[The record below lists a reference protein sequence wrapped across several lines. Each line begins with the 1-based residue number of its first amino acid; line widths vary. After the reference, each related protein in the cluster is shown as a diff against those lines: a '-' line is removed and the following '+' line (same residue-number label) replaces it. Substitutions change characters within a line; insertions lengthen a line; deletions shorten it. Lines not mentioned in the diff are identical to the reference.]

1 MTEYDIIEIF
11 REMETDL
18 INSMVRTLKK
28 HLKDEDIEDINWSQW
43 NVEML
48 KGLDEYRK
56 NNAEIVGRYDERT
69 MNNLETLLKTT
80 YKGEA
85 LKQERDILR
94 NIVNG
99 ARPKPNKDIK
109 DKLDSIKGKT
119 TKDKVK
125 NVLETNGTFFKV
137 NEDKLNALIRE
148 SKKPLK
154 DGFKSIL
161 RYQDDVYRQVV
172 FKAQVYANTGVKTIY
187 QATDLA
193 TKEFLKR
200 GITNITYKDGKKVN
214 IQSYAEMCIRTSNK
228 KAKLEGEGQIRD
240 DWNEHL
246 VLCSQYGM
254 CSPVCLP
261 YQGRVYVDDVY
272 SSGKPDGKHKLLSEA
287 IEGGLF
293 HPNCRHTISTFFEG
307 INTIPDLLDEKET
320 TEHNKKEAYQRK
332 LERRV
337 REKERLKN
345 GTLDPETKRKYE
357 LEWVKSKNELN
368 KFVKSNGDILR
379 RDPWRESSLINTYK
393 PVEDIPELRTGEVE
407 SIGDILKKVETPK
420 KSVIERL
427 KDKNIE
433 IEGRFSFEEEA
444 NRTYLLEQIDDLSNR
459 YNITNKLT
467 LRSRYS
473 DNDVAAYHE
482 HSRDMTTNRINFNKR
497 IFNNFEFLEA
507 IEEACENQNWSVK
520 SSGKDQ
526 LRRKTLTHEFGHLV
540 ERELINQ
547 NFKLDETNPYF
558 FTEYERVCKDL
569 MKEFKELFNKE
580 IGRELNL
587 RQDLSTYSMTNSKEF
602 FAESFCKMEC
612 NEDSDINKVM
622 KLFLKKYNMIK
633 E

>member
-1 MTEYDIIEIF
+1 MTEYDIVEIF

-18 INSMVRTLKK
+18 INSMVRNLKK
-28 HLKDEDIEDINWSQW
+28 HLKDEDIEGINWSQYQT
-43 NVEML
+43 EML

-56 NNAEIVGRYDERT
+56 NNADIVGRYDERT
-69 MNNLETLLKTT
+69 MKNLETLLKTT

-99 ARPKPNKDIK
+99 AIPSPSKSIK
-109 DKLDSIKGKT
+109 DKLDNIKGKT
-119 TKDKVK
+119 TKDKIN

-137 NEDKLNALIRE
+137 NDKKLNALIRE
-148 SKKPLK
+148 SKEPLR
-154 DGFKSIL
+154 DSFKSIL

-172 FKAQVYANTGVKTIY
+172 YKAQVYANSGAKTIY
-187 QATDLA
+187 QATDMA

-214 IQSYAEMCIRTSNK
+214 IQSYAELCIRTANK

-240 DWNEHL
+240 EWGEHL
-246 VLCSQYGM
+246 VLCSQYGA

-261 YQGRVYVDDVY
+261 YQGRVYIDDVY
-272 SSGKPDGKHKLLSEA
+272 SNGKANEKYKLLSEA
-287 IEGGLF
+287 IGGGLF

-307 INTIPDLLDEKET
+307 INTVPDLLDEKET
-320 TEHNKKEAYQRK
+320 TEHNKLEQKQRY
-332 LERRV
+332 LERKV

-345 GTLDPETKRKYE
+345 GSLDPENKRKYE

-368 KFVKSNGDILR
+368 KFVKANGDILR
-379 RDPWRESSLINTYK
+379 RDPWRESSLLNTYK
-393 PVEDIPELRTGEVE
+393 PVEDIKELRKDSEPE
-407 SIGDILKKVETPK
+407 KLGDIIKKIEPK

-433 IEGRFSFEEEA
+433 IEGRFSFEEES
-444 NRTYLLEQIDDLSNR
+444 NRAYLLEQIDDLSNR

-473 DNDVAAYHE
+473 DNDIAAYHE
-482 HSRDMTTNRINFNKR
+482 HSPKMTTNRINFNKR
-497 IFNNFEFLEA
+497 IFNNFDFLDA
-507 IEEACENQNWSVK
+507 IEEACEERGWTVK
-520 SSGKDQ
+520 GSGKDQ

-540 ERELINQ
+540 ERELVNQ

-558 FTEYERVCKDL
+558 FNEYDRVCKDL
-569 MKEFKELFNKE
+569 MKEFKEMFNKE
-580 IGRELNL
+580 IGRELSL
-587 RQDLSTYSMTNSKEF
+587 RQDLSTYAMTNSKEF
-602 FAESFCKMEC
+602 FAEAFCKMEC
-612 NEDSDINKVM
+612 NEESDINKVM
-622 KLFLKKYNMIK
+622 NMFLKKYNMIK